1 MYTIRYTDDFES
13 WIDGLR
19 DRATRIRLLR
29 RLDRAATGNLGDV
42 KSVGEGVFEMR
53 EFFGAG
59 WRMYYVERNG
69 ALILMLGG
77 GDNSTQET
85 DISLAQKLAKTME

>member
-29 RLDRAATGNLGDV
+29 RLDRAAMGNLGDV

-77 GDNSTQET
+77 GDKSTQRT
-85 DISLAQKLAKTME
+85 DVNLAQKLAKTME

>member
-77 GDNSTQET
+77 GDKSTQRT
-85 DISLAQKLAKTME
+85 DINLAQKLAKTME